1 MRQEQIEAC
10 DALAVMRQYVF
21 MLQEI
26 TSGSIDPEEY
36 KELKQIIK
44 AFYVVT
50 RYVYQTISD
59 DEDAIDVET

>member
-10 DALAVMRQYVF
+10 DALAEMRQYVF

>member
-1 MRQEQIEAC
+1 MRQEQIVAC
-10 DALAVMRQYVF
+10 DALAEMRQYVF